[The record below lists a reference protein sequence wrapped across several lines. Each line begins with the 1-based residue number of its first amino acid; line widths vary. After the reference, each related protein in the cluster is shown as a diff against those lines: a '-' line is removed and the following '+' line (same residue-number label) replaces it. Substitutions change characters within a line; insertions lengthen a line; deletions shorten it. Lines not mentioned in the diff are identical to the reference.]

1 MRPNFCQTSVCDGI
15 GTVMRLCLSRPFQ
28 HYPSAL
34 LSRRLDWQLSK
45 PINVFYLLG
54 EEFVFA
60 DFVLAAELVL
70 VDGVAA
76 GEAKPFCSD
85 DPTTTTFLHERPS
98 VPVLG
103 GAVPVP
109 RWWFLWLLQFW
120 SWSALWWSNLWVLL
134 LCLLLVPL
142 PWELWEMVRFLRQSG
157 SKSARSSCCKRR

>member
-1 MRPNFCQTSVCDGI
+1 VAADPTTAEPFTTS
-15 GTVMRLCLSRPFQ
+15 
-28 HYPSAL
+28 
-34 LSRRLDWQLSK
+34 
-45 PINVFYLLG
+45 LG

-109 RWWFLWLLQFW
+109 RWWFLWFLQFW
-120 SWSALWWSNLWVLL
+120 SWSALWWSNL
-134 LCLLLVPL
+134 
-142 PWELWEMVRFLRQSG
+142 
-157 SKSARSSCCKRR
+157 